1 MHLSFLNP
9 LVLFGL
15 VAGILPVLIH
25 RLTKRDAIPRKFSA
39 VRLLLQSQQVM
50 ARPQRLK
57 HLLLLA
63 LRVLAVLSLVFMM
76 ARPVLTGPG
85 FLAKGSEE
93 AKIIILDNSLS
104 MSYREDGGERFALAK
119 RAAREMI
126 EETGGK
132 ILILPTSSTH
142 RHRRH
147 PA

>member
-1 MHLSFLNP
+1 
-9 LVLFGL
+9 
-15 VAGILPVLIH
+15 
-25 RLTKRDAIPRKFSA
+25 
-39 VRLLLQSQQVM
+39 M

-104 MSYREDGGERFALAK
+104 MGYREDGGERFALAK

-126 EETGGK
+126 EETRGK
-132 ILILPTSSTH
+132 ILIIPTTSTH
-142 RHRRH
+142 RQPVPQDEVRWVLPEEALRETRSDLSLLW
-147 PA
+147 PG